1 MDDLSDGLKRLK
13 LRHTRDHLDEYCQLA
28 ATRDL
33 SFREFLKL
41 IMTEELTA
49 RDETQRV
56 KRLRAARIP
65 QPKTLAAFDWAFQPS
80 LPKREI
86 LELHTLRF
94 VAQHD
99 NVILLGPPGLGK
111 THIASALAYEATVQ
125 GHRVLFTTAQDLIDR
140 CYAALADG
148 SVKALMRSLAQ
159 LDLLVIDEL
168 GYLPMDNTA
177 GNHLFQVISSA
188 YERQSLI
195 VTSKRPFQ
203 EWGALFPN
211 ASLASATLDRLL
223 HHAHVFTFAGESYR
237 MKGGPEIS
245 A

>member
-1 MDDLSDGLKRLK
+1 MDELLEGLKQLK
-13 LRHTRDHLDEYCQLA
+13 LRQTRDHVDEYCQLA
-28 ATRDL
+28 ATRDM

-41 IMTEELTA
+41 IVLEEVTA
-49 RDETQRV
+49 REETQRA

-65 QPKTLAAFDWAFQPS
+65 VPKSLADFDWAFQPS

-86 LELHTLRF
+86 LELHSLRF
-94 VAQHD
+94 VEQHE

-111 THIASALAYEATVQ
+111 THIASALAYEAAVQ
-125 GHRVLFTTAQDLIDR
+125 GNEVMFTTAQELVDR

-148 SVKALMRSLAQ
+148 TVKQVLRAWSK

-168 GYLPMDNTA
+168 GYIPMDNTA
-177 GNHLFQVISSA
+177 GNHLFQVVSAA

-195 VTSKRPFQ
+195 VTSNRSFQ
-203 EWGALFPN
+203 DWGALFPN
-211 ASLASATLDRLL
+211 PSLASATLDRLL
-223 HHAHVFTFAGESYR
+223 HHAYVYTFSGESYR
-237 MKGGPEIS
+237 LKGGTESS